1 MMPPSQSRRLQ
12 TVLSA
17 SKTAAPPAPL
27 GIVPKAA
34 PAEGCV
40 CPQSFATGTQRR
52 REKPGIEEQ
61 HNTVRLT
68 PITQN
73 RSQRFFSLRSNEV
86 STGSGSDRV
95 SPQSGCQH
103 KAWGASPRIE
113 TINKIGARE
122 AGDRVVDATHALDLF
137 ATDSDSAV
145 AHSAG
150 KIRNPLTV
158 DPSMK
163 VRWIRHRCLGCDFF
177 ESDSLADSSA
187 KKKTENDFRY

>member
-1 MMPPSQSRRLQ
+1 MPPSQSRRLQ

-150 KIRNPLTV
+150 SLLFAQPVPGAHAPGFMLT
-158 DPSMK
+158 PASQ
-163 VRWIRHRCLGCDFF
+163 VRTPRR
-177 ESDSLADSSA
+177 S
-187 KKKTENDFRY
+187 Y